1 MDWPLAIVIIS
12 VVFAVTVV
20 VTSFIARPKR

>member
-12 VVFAVTVV
+12 VVFAVTVIF
-20 VTSFIARPKR
+20 TSFIARPKK